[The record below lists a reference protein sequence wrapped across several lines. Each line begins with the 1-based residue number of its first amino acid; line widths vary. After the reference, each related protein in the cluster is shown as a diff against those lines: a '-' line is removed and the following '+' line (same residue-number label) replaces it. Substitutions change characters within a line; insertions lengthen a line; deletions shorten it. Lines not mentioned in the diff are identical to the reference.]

1 MITQVDLETVVD
13 NLQKNG
19 EVELPSNIHPQ
30 NIIEVLKQEYGIEA
44 RAEIV
49 ENNGEQRVKIIVDSL
64 SYNRAETQE
73 YLEYRANEWDRA
85 PKSFSIYEVRDN
97 LERLARGE
105 LNKYTIT
112 VREFESNELLHVLF
126 ENKDRFD
133 IRIRKESE
141 SELITITVQPKDNRQ
156 FPPQQ
161 PSDQKP
167 EYKNMDRLP
176 IVEAHRNIFYTYAGK
191 KIYPNL
197 LLPLTYDY
205 LNLYHS
211 KNQNFLRFFNTLDD
225 DTKMLFLSYI
235 GGMFIMEYARRNG
248 RISPKLLRVEE
259 QEHRLALAQF
269 VQRLNID
276 AHINSFSNRLKR
288 AQNDVD
294 MILEKIY
301 SVSGDSL
308 ERMVGKNG
316 IQHLRFGLITMF
328 MEFQF
333 NQSHLM
339 DSIKHFKWGN
349 VLDTIDLMKFL
360 ANQGHRHAPSR
371 ELDQKQIALHAISAH
386 LVGNIMRV
394 NPGLLLATIAQESNF
409 RVHVHSLYGRGASQ
423 QTDQGGIHTHFNPS
437 LYNTHFKKY
446 GVDATFLTIII
457 NSSMYAD
464 YIRNIPSNFEGN
476 ILLQYYFASITYI
489 GKARRFNVDLWNVS
503 DTYTIRKLAEDY
515 NGGPEK
521 VKYGLDVANSPY
533 IRFSKK

>member
-211 KNQNFLRFFNTLDD
+211 KNQNFF
-225 DTKMLFLSYI
+225 
-235 GGMFIMEYARRNG
+235 E
-248 RISPKLLRVEE
+248 
-259 QEHRLALAQF
+259 
-269 VQRLNID
+269 
-276 AHINSFSNRLKR
+276 
-288 AQNDVD
+288 
-294 MILEKIY
+294 
-301 SVSGDSL
+301 
-308 ERMVGKNG
+308 
-316 IQHLRFGLITMF
+316 
-328 MEFQF
+328 
-333 NQSHLM
+333 
-339 DSIKHFKWGN
+339 
-349 VLDTIDLMKFL
+349 VL
-360 ANQGHRHAPSR
+360 
-371 ELDQKQIALHAISAH
+371 
-386 LVGNIMRV
+386 
-394 NPGLLLATIAQESNF
+394 
-409 RVHVHSLYGRGASQ
+409 
-423 QTDQGGIHTHFNPS
+423 
-437 LYNTHFKKY
+437 
-446 GVDATFLTIII
+446 
-457 NSSMYAD
+457 
-464 YIRNIPSNFEGN
+464 
-476 ILLQYYFASITYI
+476 
-489 GKARRFNVDLWNVS
+489 
-503 DTYTIRKLAEDY
+503 
-515 NGGPEK
+515 
-521 VKYGLDVANSPY
+521 
-533 IRFSKK
+533 